1 MLVIATSVNDPTV
14 SSSGKSTYS
23 VGSQNYLRIISTEST
38 IIDEAGVYEVVV
50 TVRNQYDEG
59 QSVTMDWDQ
68 GDTRNWYRASIKS
81 SDRDFWLEVEGNRQV
96 TVVFEVQESSLVN
109 LEDEF
114 IESSIKIWAISNSVE
129 DAASL
134 ELPVTLKRT
143 AGDSDDTSSSSESFD
158 WVGIG
163 IWVVGGA
170 IIITL
175 LGVLLMVLNSE
186 EEDETQDWAEGG
198 YEDNLTATY
207 GAVAA
212 APNIGSMEKT
222 VPDIAW
228 IGDLHLVG
236 MTGLRLRPILKL
248 RMYLQLPR

>member
-14 SSSGKSTYS
+14 SSSGKSTYR

-68 GDTRNWYRASIKS
+68 GDTRNWYRASVKS

-96 TVVFEVQESSLVN
+96 TVVFEVQESSLQN
-109 LEDEF
+109 LEEDF

-134 ELPVTLKRT
+134 ELPVTLKKTVWNRFMKQHHLT
-143 AGDSDDTSSSSESFD
+143 QSQSIGLVLEFGLSVVQSSSHY
-158 WVGIG
+158 WVF
-163 IWVVGGA
+163 
-170 IIITL
+170 
-175 LGVLLMVLNSE
+175 
-186 EEDETQDWAEGG
+186 
-198 YEDNLTATY
+198 YF
-207 GAVAA
+207 
-212 APNIGSMEKT
+212 
-222 VPDIAW
+222 
-228 IGDLHLVG
+228 
-236 MTGLRLRPILKL
+236 
-248 RMYLQLPR
+248 

>member
-1 MLVIATSVNDPTV
+1 MNAQFEQLIDGNLTPTLAPGESYNLTVKFSFDEDVNGRLTMLVIATSVNDPTV

-143 AGDSDDTSSSSESFD
+143 A
-158 WVGIG
+158 
-163 IWVVGGA
+163 A
-170 IIITL
+170 
-175 LGVLLMVLNSE
+175 
-186 EEDETQDWAEGG
+186 
-198 YEDNLTATY
+198 
-207 GAVAA
+207 
-212 APNIGSMEKT
+212 
-222 VPDIAW
+222 
-228 IGDLHLVG
+228 DLSLIH
-236 MTGLRLRPILKL
+236 I
-248 RMYLQLPR
+248 